1 VANAIR
7 CDKSFRLG
15 ILMALAA
22 GALLGLNAVFIKIG
36 MRRGRIDNGHFMSVL
51 VNVLVLGVLMLF
63 VSLPRWNW
71 VGFGGFILAGL
82 LTTWLGRGSSFTA
95 IRLIG
100 PPRQG
105 AILVSSPLFAA
116 IGGWFF
122 LGENITFVQGLGAV
136 IILIGLWVLL
146 RSRLKSESSL
156 RDSGIAHTLLE
167 AQDAGT
173 AHISGTRGRTA
184 DSHHDFTRGFFIAVM
199 AAFFFG
205 SGFVARKWGLSYF
218 PSAVAGAFFGACTA
232 LSMIILSS
240 AARGN
245 LRRLLEENF
254 RQIPWW
260 FVAGG
265 IALSI
270 SLLLQFSSFHYLPAW
285 IVSLLLTTQAV
296 WTLLWTWLFLRDE
309 EQVGRELLLS
319 IAFVLVGVAV
329 MTYGP

>member
-1 VANAIR
+1 
-7 CDKSFRLG
+7 
-15 ILMALAA
+15 MALAA

-51 VNVLVLGVLMLF
+51 VNVLFLGVVMLF
-63 VSLPRWNW
+63 VSLPRWSW
-71 VGFGGFILAGL
+71 IGFGGFILAGL

-122 LGENITFVQGLGAV
+122 LGEGITLVQGLGGL
-136 IILIGLWVLL
+136 ITLIGLWVLL
-146 RSRLKSESSL
+146 RSRLKSESSPSH
-156 RDSGIAHTLLE
+156 SGIAQTLIE
-167 AQDAGT
+167 APDAT
-173 AHISGTRGRTA
+173 EPISATRGETA
-184 DSHHDFTRGFFIAVM
+184 DSRHDFTRGFLIALM

-245 LRRLLEENF
+245 VRRLLEENF

-270 SLLLQFSSFHYLPAW
+270 SLLLQFSSFSYLPAW

-309 EQVGRELLLS
+309 EQIGRELLLS

>member
-1 VANAIR
+1 
-7 CDKSFRLG
+7 
-15 ILMALAA
+15 MALAA

-36 MRRGRIDNGHFMSVL
+36 MRRRRIDNGHFMSVL
-51 VNVLVLGVLMLF
+51 VNVLSLGVLMLF
-63 VSLPRWNW
+63 VSLPRWSW
-71 VGFGGFILAGL
+71 VGFGGFVLAGL
-82 LTTWLGRGSSFTA
+82 LTTWLGRGTSFTA
-95 IRLIG
+95 IRLLG

-116 IGGWFF
+116 IAGWFF
-122 LGENITFVQGLGAV
+122 LGESITFAQGLGGL

-146 RSRLKSESSL
+146 RSRLKSENGPN
-156 RDSGIAHTLLE
+156 DSGIAGTLLE
-167 AQDAGT
+167 TQDAGT
-173 AHISGTRGRTA
+173 TPIWATRGETA
-184 DSHHDFTRGFFIAVM
+184 GSRHDFTRGFFIAVM

-240 AARGN
+240 AARGHIG
-245 LRRLLEENF
+245 RLVEENF

-270 SLLLQFSSFHYLPAW
+270 SLLLQFSSFDYLPAW
-285 IVSLLLTTQAV
+285 IVSLLLTTQVV

-309 EQVGRELLLS
+309 ERVGRELLLS

-329 MTYGP
+329 MTYEF

>member
-1 VANAIR
+1 M
-7 CDKSFRLG
+7 G

-51 VNVLVLGVLMLF
+51 VNVLFLGVVMLF
-63 VSLPRWNW
+63 VSLPRWSW
-71 VGFGGFILAGL
+71 IGFGGFILAGL

-122 LGENITFVQGLGAV
+122 LGEGITLVQGLGG
-136 IILIGLWVLL
+136 LITLVGLWVLL
-146 RSRLKSESSL
+146 RSRLKSESSPSH
-156 RDSGIAHTLLE
+156 SGMAHTLIE
-167 AQDAGT
+167 APDAT
-173 AHISGTRGRTA
+173 EPISATRAETA
-184 DSHHDFTRGFFIAVM
+184 DSRHDFTRGFLIALM

-232 LSMIILSS
+232 LSMIVLSS

-245 LRRLLEENF
+245 VRRLLEENF

-270 SLLLQFSSFHYLPAW
+270 SLLLQFSSFSYLPAW

-309 EQVGRELLLS
+309 ERIGRELLLS
-319 IAFVLVGVAV
+319 IAFVLAGVAV